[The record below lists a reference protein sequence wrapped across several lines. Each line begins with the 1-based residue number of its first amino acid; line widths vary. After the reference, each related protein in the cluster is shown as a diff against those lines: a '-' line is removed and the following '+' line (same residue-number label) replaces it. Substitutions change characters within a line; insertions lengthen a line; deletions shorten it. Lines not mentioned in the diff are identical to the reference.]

1 MMKRVRA
8 FQAGFT
14 IVELLIVIVVIA
26 ILATITIVA
35 YTGIQKSATASAVQT
50 SVSQTAK
57 KAMMYA
63 LKNGNQYPSTLAA
76 IGIVDSDSVRYQYS
90 TDTSVTP
97 GLFAITATG
106 AGDISYYVSSSNNA
120 PKEGVAPG
128 HNLVV
133 WDETRPETVAVPQ
146 ATIDTAQYRSAP
158 ASMRIAINS
167 SGRNIRGSPFTAEPG
182 KVVSVSLW
190 LRTDSNWNGTNG
202 NSKIRFG
209 GTAGALLK
217 DCGYEGVKTSWTLV
231 TCEYT
236 FTSAHPNVS
245 ISVGNSGSIGNIWI
259 DDLTVTI
266 Q

>member
-8 FQAGFT
+8 LQSGFT

-26 ILATITIVA
+26 ILAAITIVA
-35 YTGIQKSATASAVQT
+35 YTGIQKSATASLVQS
-50 SVSQTAK
+50 SVSQAAK
-57 KAMMYA
+57 KAMVYA
-63 LKNGNQYPSTLAA
+63 LRNGNQYPDTLSE
-76 IGIVDSDSVRYQYS
+76 IGINDSDSVRYQYS
-90 TDTSVTP
+90 NDTTVTP

-133 WDETRPETVAVPQ
+133 WDESRPETVAVPQ
-146 ATIDTAQYRSAP
+146 ATIDTVQYRSAP
-158 ASMRIAINS
+158 ASMRIGTNS
-167 SGRNIRGSPFTAEPG
+167 NGWYIRESPFTADPG

-209 GTAGALLK
+209 GTGGTLLTA
-217 DCGYEGVKTSWTLV
+217 CGYEGAKTSWTLV

-245 ISVGNSGSIGNIWI
+245 ISVGNSGTIGNIWI
-259 DDLTVTI
+259 DDLSVSI
-266 Q
+266 K